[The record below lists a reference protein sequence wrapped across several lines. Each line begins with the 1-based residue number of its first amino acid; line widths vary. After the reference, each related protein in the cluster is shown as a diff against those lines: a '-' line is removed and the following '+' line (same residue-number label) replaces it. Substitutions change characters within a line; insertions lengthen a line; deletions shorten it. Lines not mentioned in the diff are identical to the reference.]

1 MQYAKENMV
10 YVMDR
15 VDVRVLP
22 GALSYSEENR
32 QAIAANWQKAAAA
45 NPTLFDGEIYLAPQ
59 AHLNGGVLEAG
70 FRRTSFATLMYWRD
84 DRTSERPWHIFGVG
98 VIVSAEGHL
107 IAARMSA
114 HNAVAGRVY
123 FPAGSIDD
131 KDIVGDRADYEAN
144 TAREVREETGLD
156 LGKAKA
162 EPNIHLV
169 TADRSIALFRRYYFD
184 LSTAEILRQIEANL
198 AAQAQP
204 ELSEIIPVTK
214 AGMMGQATPSYVRT
228 FADWHFHNQY

>member
-1 MQYAKENMV
+1 MQHVKENTIYMI
-10 YVMDR
+10 DR

-22 GALSYSEENR
+22 GALSYSETNS
-32 QAIAANWQKAAAA
+32 QAIAANWQKAVAA

-59 AHLNGGVLEAG
+59 AHLNEGVLEAG

-98 VIVSAEGHL
+98 VIVSAQGHL

-114 HNAVAGRVY
+114 HNAVAGRIY

-131 KDIVGDRADYEAN
+131 NDIVGDRVDYETN
-144 TAREVREETGLD
+144 TAREVREETGMD
-156 LGKAKA
+156 LGKARA
-162 EPNIHLV
+162 ESKIHLV
-169 TADRSIALFRRYYFD
+169 SADGSIALFRRYYFD
-184 LSTAEILRQIEANL
+184 LSTQEILQQIEANL

-204 ELSEIIPVTK
+204 ELSEIIPITK
-214 AGMMGQATPSYVRT
+214 AGMMGQATPSYVRA
-228 FADWHFHNQY
+228 FADWHFYNQH